1 MGLIPDTN
9 ERTIM
14 RVLPLI
20 AALAIATPF
29 VGGAVADERLNRDIV
44 SPVAEPAEDCEALR
58 ESLEAQRDDNV
69 LNAADL
75 RELRDAGC

>member
-1 MGLIPDTN
+1 M
-9 ERTIM
+9 RT
-14 RVLPLI
+14 LPLI
-20 AALAIATPF
+20 AALAIALPHAGT
-29 VGGAVADERLNRDIV
+29 AMADGKLNRDIV